1 MCCGDVLTVGHLHPP
16 LPRPLFVVSVVG
28 GAGVGAIQVF
38 EEDHLLFEAAAAK
51 HALRPSA
58 VADPGAVGQT
68 GADAAQPTE
77 VVQTGRGPSPDQLDG
92 GGRVL
97 TDKTL
102 RRNHKN
108 DAVTTLGLFLL
119 LQQVSFQFQV

>member
-1 MCCGDVLTVGHLHPP
+1 MCCDDVLTVGHLHPP
-16 LPRPLFVVSVVG
+16 LPPSLFVVLVVG
-28 GAGVGAIQVF
+28 GTGVGAIQVF

-68 GADAAQPTE
+68 GADAAQPTK

-92 GGRVL
+92 GGGVL

-102 RRNHKN
+102 KKNHRNN
-108 DAVTTLGLFLL
+108 TVTILGLFLL
-119 LQQVSFQFQV
+119 LQHVSFQFQV